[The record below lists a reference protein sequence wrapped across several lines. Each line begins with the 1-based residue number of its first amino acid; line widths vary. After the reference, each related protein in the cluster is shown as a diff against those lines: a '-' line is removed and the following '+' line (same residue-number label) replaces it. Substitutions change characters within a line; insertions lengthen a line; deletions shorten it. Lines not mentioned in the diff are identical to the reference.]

1 MSNVAVSA
9 GTSAHLSNEPAT
21 RQEATSAHRVA
32 LAASSI
38 IAVVGSSLYFVVEG
52 GQKTTVWNVTTGLLL
67 AIMASNIIRFRVG
80 RARPWFLVWAGL
92 ALAYSGG
99 LLMAY
104 GSAIGLTFGS
114 PSIVD
119 GMRLSN
125 YVLATG
131 GALFVLARHD
141 RRTGLRAA
149 LETVIVTATGAMV
162 IWFYVGLPQ
171 LEAAEMT
178 TLQTVVAA
186 GYPLGNVLLLAVIAS
201 ISLRVIQRPGSL
213 VLLTLGL
220 AGNLVADFLFGIQN
234 LQGVYEQG
242 GWLDLGWLIC
252 FAGLSMGPAWPDPVS
267 GGMGRLVA
275 AESGHLSP
283 GRFMLLGIA
292 LFLGPLILVDQTM
305 EIGDAG
311 DVLVVAG
318 SAVVS
323 VLAIVRLVLHNTDLA
338 KTEANVRATS
348 EALLEANAELSA
360 AKAERQ
366 ELLWRI
372 QRTVEEERSRL
383 ASSIH
388 DRPIQELTVVGYQLE
403 RISLALA
410 RGDIDLAEEIVDGA
424 ADGLTTQLA
433 ELRSIMTKIRPPVL
447 DERGLS
453 GALSDMSSQFM
464 RDHGGVHVDLRGGD
478 VDLDSEIETVFYRV
492 AQEALANVAAHA
504 GACAVFIEYDREPG
518 AATMTISDT
527 GSGFDSEAISTF
539 VADGRYGLADMRE
552 RVSMIDGHMSVES
565 TPRSGTTLRFS
576 VPILESDP
584 VADRVP
590 ELVS

>member
-1 MSNVAVSA
+1 MSNVDGRA
-9 GTSAHLSNEPAT
+9 GTSAHRASLALSAI
-21 RQEATSAHRVA
+21 V
-32 LAASSI
+32 
-38 IAVVGSSLYFVVEG
+38 AVVGSSLYFVVADD
-52 GQKTTVWNVTTGLLL
+52 QKTAVWNVTTGVLLI
-67 AIMASNIIRFRVG
+67 AMASNIARFRAG
-80 RARPWFLVWAGL
+80 RARPWMLVWAGL
-92 ALAYSGG
+92 ALAYSAG

-104 GSAIGLTFGS
+104 GSIVGLTFGS

-141 RRTGLRAA
+141 RRTGARAA
-149 LETVIVTATGAMV
+149 LETVIVTITGAMV

-171 LEAAEMT
+171 LEAQEMT

-201 ISLRVIQRPGSL
+201 ISLRVVQRPGSL

-252 FAGLSMGPAWPDPVS
+252 FAGLSMGPAWPDPVQ
-267 GGMGRLVA
+267 GGIGRLVA
-275 AESGHLSP
+275 VEAGHLSP
-283 GRFMLLGIA
+283 GRLLLLGVA

-305 EIGDAG
+305 EIGDAA
-311 DVLVVAG
+311 DVLVVSG

-323 VLAIVRLVLHNTDLA
+323 VLAIIRLVLHNTDLA
-338 KTEANVRATS
+338 KTEAAVRATS
-348 EALLEANAELSA
+348 EALLVANTELAE

-366 ELLWRI
+366 ELLWRV
-372 QRTVEEERSRL
+372 QRAVEEERSRL
-383 ASSIH
+383 AANIH

-403 RISLALA
+403 RISMALA
-410 RGDIDLAEEIVDGA
+410 RGDVDLAEEIVDGA

-433 ELRSIMTKIRPPVL
+433 ELRTIMTKIRPPVL
-447 DERGLS
+447 DERGLA
-453 GALSDMSSQFM
+453 GALSDMAQQFM
-464 RDHGGVHVDLRGGD
+464 RDHGGVHVDLRGSD
-478 VDLDSEIETVFYRV
+478 VELDTEIETVFYRV
-492 AQEALANVAAHA
+492 AQESLANVGRHA
-504 GACAVFIEYDREPG
+504 GACAVFIEFDREPDV
-518 AATMTISDT
+518 ARLIVSDT
-527 GSGFDSEAISTF
+527 GSGFDDSALSSF
-539 VADGRYGLADMRE
+539 VPDGRFGLADMRE
-552 RVSMIDGHMSVES
+552 RLSMIDGEMTVES
-565 TPRSGTTLRFS
+565 AVGRGTTLRFS
-576 VPILESDP
+576 VPVLESAESPD
-584 VADRVP
+584 AVP